1 MSIITAS
8 RLNTLKS
15 AVKAECNRRKYTGSV
30 TTYAGSTYNYNKTP
44 AKNVIIEKEIYEKNA
59 VPLNAISGD
68 ISTEVSSNIIKDSDF
83 LKLETK
89 VASLKKISLSAAAGA
104 TGCNASCTGL
114 CSTGCGDSCS
124 GCTGCGSGCA
134 STCKGDCE
142 GSCSGG
148 CSGSCTGCEAECRD
162 DCTANCAD
170 DCWARCADNCRGD
183 CEGDCSDACSKDCGS
198 GCSGG
203 CSTSCD
209 KDCSDTC
216 ANTNNYSGGKF

>member
-134 STCKGDCE
+134 STCEGSCE
-142 GSCSGG
+142 GSCRG
-148 CSGSCTGCEAECRD
+148 GCEAECED
-162 DCTANCAD
+162 DCTADCAS
-170 DCWARCADNCRGD
+170 DCWARCADNCQGS
-183 CEGDCSDACSKDCGS
+183 CEGSCR
-198 GCSGG
+198 GG
-203 CSTSCD
+203 CDNSCMENCRD
-209 KDCSDTC
+209 
-216 ANTNNYSGGKF
+216 GQF

>member
-209 KDCSDTC
+209 KDCADTC
-216 ANTNNYSGGKF
+216 ANTNNYGRG

>member
-30 TTYAGSTYNYNKTP
+30 TTYAGSTYNYNETP
-44 AKNVIIEKEIYEKNA
+44 AKGVIVKKEVYEKNA

-68 ISTEVSSNIIKDSDF
+68 VSTEVSSNVIRDSDF

-89 VASLKKISLSAAAGA
+89 VAALKKISLSAASGS

-114 CSTGCGDSCS
+114 CSTGCGNSCD

-134 STCKGDCE
+134 STCSGSCE
-142 GSCSGG
+142 GSCEGG
-148 CSGSCTGCEAECRD
+148 CSVTCDGGCQAACQD
-162 DCTANCAD
+162 DCT
-170 DCWARCADNCRGD
+170 GD
-183 CEGDCSDACSKDCGS
+183 CA
-198 GCSGG
+198 GG
-203 CSTSCD
+203 CSYLCADSCSTN
-209 KDCSDTC
+209 CEGTC
-216 ANTNNYSGGKF
+216 RGGCDNSCMENCRDRQF

>member
-30 TTYAGSTYNYNKTP
+30 TTYAGSTYNYNETP
-44 AKNVIIEKEIYEKNA
+44 AKGVIVKKEVYEKNA

-68 ISTEVSSNIIKDSDF
+68 VSTEVSSNVIRDSDF

-89 VASLKKISLSAAAGA
+89 VAALKKISLSAASGS

-114 CSTGCGDSCS
+114 CSTGCGNSCD

-134 STCKGDCE
+134 STCSGSCE
-142 GSCSGG
+142 GSCEGD
-148 CSGSCTGCEAECRD
+148 CSGTCTGCEAECKD
-162 DCTANCAD
+162 DCTADCAS
-170 DCWARCADNCRGD
+170 DCWARCADNCQGSCEGSCRGG
-183 CEGDCSDACSKDCGS
+183 CEGSCKGDCSN
-198 GCSGG
+198 
-203 CSTSCD
+203 SCMENCRD
-209 KDCSDTC
+209 
-216 ANTNNYSGGKF
+216 GQF

>member
-89 VASLKKISLSAAAGA
+89 VASLKKISLNAAAGA

-114 CSTGCGDSCS
+114 CSTSCGDSCS

-148 CSGSCTGCEAECRD
+148 CSGQCTGCEAECRD
-162 DCTANCAD
+162 DCTAKCAD
-170 DCWARCADNCRGD
+170 DCWARCADDCRGD
-183 CEGDCSDACSKDCGS
+183 CEGYCSD
-198 GCSGG
+198 
-203 CSTSCD
+203 SC
-209 KDCSDTC
+209 
-216 ANTNNYSGGKF
+216 

>member
-30 TTYAGSTYNYNKTP
+30 TTYAGSTYNYNETP
-44 AKNVIIEKEIYEKNA
+44 AKGVIVKKEVYEKNA

-68 ISTEVSSNIIKDSDF
+68 VSTEVSSNVIRDSDF

-89 VASLKKISLSAAAGA
+89 VAALKKISLSAASGS

-114 CSTGCGDSCS
+114 CSTGCGNSCD

-134 STCKGDCE
+134 STCSGSCE
-142 GSCSGG
+142 GSCEGG
-148 CSGSCTGCEAECRD
+148 CSGTCDEGCQAACQD
-162 DCTANCAD
+162 DCT
-170 DCWARCADNCRGD
+170 GD
-183 CEGDCSDACSKDCGS
+183 CA
-198 GCSGG
+198 GG
-203 CSTSCD
+203 CSYLCADSCSTN
-209 KDCSDTC
+209 CEGTC
-216 ANTNNYSGGKF
+216 RGGCDNSCMENCRDGQF

>member
-134 STCKGDCE
+134 STCEGSCE
-142 GSCSGG
+142 GSCRG
-148 CSGSCTGCEAECRD
+148 GCEAECED
-162 DCTANCAD
+162 DCTADCAS
-170 DCWARCADNCRGD
+170 DCWARCADNCQGS
-183 CEGDCSDACSKDCGS
+183 CEGSCR
-198 GCSGG
+198 GG
-203 CSTSCD
+203 CDTSCMENCRD
-209 KDCSDTC
+209 
-216 ANTNNYSGGKF
+216 GQF

>member
-30 TTYAGSTYNYNKTP
+30 TTYAGSTYNYNETP
-44 AKNVIIEKEIYEKNA
+44 AKGVIVKKEVYEKNA

-68 ISTEVSSNIIKDSDF
+68 VSTEVSSNVIRDSDF

-89 VASLKKISLSAAAGA
+89 VAALKKISLSAASGS

-114 CSTGCGDSCS
+114 CSTGCGNSCD

-134 STCKGDCE
+134 STCRGDCE

-148 CSGSCTGCEAECRD
+148 CSGQCTGCEAECRD
-162 DCTANCAD
+162 DCTADCAS
-170 DCWARCADNCRGD
+170 DCWARCADNCQGD
-183 CEGDCSDACSKDCGS
+183 CEGSCRGGCEGSCKGDCSN
-198 GCSGG
+198 
-203 CSTSCD
+203 SCMENCRD
-209 KDCSDTC
+209 
-216 ANTNNYSGGKF
+216 GQF

>member
-30 TTYAGSTYNYNKTP
+30 TTYAGSTYNYNQTP
-44 AKNVIIEKEIYEKNA
+44 AKGVIVKKEVYEKNA

-68 ISTEVSSNIIKDSDF
+68 VSTEVSSNVIRDSDF

-89 VASLKKISLSAAAGA
+89 VAALKKISLSAASGS

-114 CSTGCGDSCS
+114 CSTGCGNSCD

-134 STCKGDCE
+134 STCSGSCE
-142 GSCSGG
+142 GSCEGG
-148 CSGSCTGCEAECRD
+148 CSVTCDGGCQAACQD
-162 DCTANCAD
+162 DCTGDCAGGCGALCAD
-170 DCWARCADNCRGD
+170 SCSVNCEGSCRGGCDNSCMENCRDGQ
-183 CEGDCSDACSKDCGS
+183 
-198 GCSGG
+198 
-203 CSTSCD
+203 
-209 KDCSDTC
+209 
-216 ANTNNYSGGKF
+216 F

>member
-30 TTYAGSTYNYNKTP
+30 TTYAGSTYNYSKTP

-89 VASLKKISLSAAAGA
+89 VATLKKISLSAAAGA

-114 CSTGCGDSCS
+114 CSTSCGDSCS

-162 DCTANCAD
+162 DCTAECAD

-216 ANTNNYSGGKF
+216 ANTNNYAGGKF

>member
-89 VASLKKISLSAAAGA
+89 VAALKKISLSAASGS

-114 CSTGCGDSCS
+114 CSTGCGNSCD

-134 STCKGDCE
+134 STC
-142 GSCSGG
+142 
-148 CSGSCTGCEAECRD
+148 SGSCEGGCDGSCEAECAD
-162 DCTANCAD
+162 DCTADCAS
-170 DCWARCADNCRGD
+170 DCWARCADNGQGSCEGSCRG
-183 CEGDCSDACSKDCGS
+183 
-198 GCSGG
+198 GCDS
-203 CSTSCD
+203 SCMENCRD
-209 KDCSDTC
+209 
-216 ANTNNYSGGKF
+216 GQF

>member
-30 TTYAGSTYNYNKTP
+30 TTYAGSTYNYSKTP

-89 VASLKKISLSAAAGA
+89 VATLKKISLSAAAGA

-114 CSTGCGDSCS
+114 CSTSCGDSCS

-162 DCTANCAD
+162 DCTAKCAD

-216 ANTNNYSGGKF
+216 ANTNNYAGGKL

>member
-89 VASLKKISLSAAAGA
+89 VATLKKISLNAAAGA

-114 CSTGCGDSCS
+114 CSTSCGDSCS

-134 STCKGDCE
+134 STC
-142 GSCSGG
+142 SGG
-148 CSGSCTGCEAECRD
+148 CSGGCTGCEAECED
-162 DCTANCAD
+162 DCTADCAS
-170 DCWARCADNCRGD
+170 DCWARCADSCQGSCEGSCRGGCDNSCMENCRDGQ
-183 CEGDCSDACSKDCGS
+183 
-198 GCSGG
+198 
-203 CSTSCD
+203 
-209 KDCSDTC
+209 
-216 ANTNNYSGGKF
+216 F

>member
-30 TTYAGSTYNYNKTP
+30 TTYAGSTYNYSKTP

-89 VASLKKISLSAAAGA
+89 VATLKKISLSAAAGA

-114 CSTGCGDSCS
+114 CSTSCGDSCS

-162 DCTANCAD
+162 DCTAKCAD
-170 DCWARCADNCRGD
+170 DCWAKCADNCRGD
-183 CEGDCSDACSKDCGS
+183 CEGDCSDACSKNCGS

-209 KDCSDTC
+209 KDCTDTC
-216 ANTNNYSGGKF
+216 ANTNNYAGGKF

>member
-30 TTYAGSTYNYNKTP
+30 TTYAGSTYNYSKTP

-83 LKLETK
+83 LKLEIK
-89 VASLKKISLSAAAGA
+89 VATLKKISLSAAAGA

-114 CSTGCGDSCS
+114 CSTSCGDSCS

-162 DCTANCAD
+162 DCTAKCAD
-170 DCWARCADNCRGD
+170 DCWAKCADNCRGD
-183 CEGDCSDACSKDCGS
+183 CEGDCSDACSKNCGS

-209 KDCSDTC
+209 KDCTDTC
-216 ANTNNYSGGKF
+216 ANTNNYAGGKF

>member
-30 TTYAGSTYNYNKTP
+30 TTYAGSTYNYNETP
-44 AKNVIIEKEIYEKNA
+44 AKGVIVKKEVYEKNA

-68 ISTEVSSNIIKDSDF
+68 VSTEVSSNVIRDSDF

-89 VASLKKISLSAAAGA
+89 VAALKKISLSAASGS

-114 CSTGCGDSCS
+114 CSTGCGNSCD

-134 STCKGDCE
+134 STCSGSCE
-142 GSCSGG
+142 GSCSGD
-148 CSGSCTGCEAECRD
+148 CSGTCTGCEAECKD
-162 DCTANCAD
+162 DCTADCAS
-170 DCWARCADNCRGD
+170 DCWARCADNCQGSCEGSCRGG
-183 CEGDCSDACSKDCGS
+183 CEGSCKGDCSN
-198 GCSGG
+198 
-203 CSTSCD
+203 SCMENCRD
-209 KDCSDTC
+209 
-216 ANTNNYSGGKF
+216 GQF

>member
-89 VASLKKISLSAAAGA
+89 VASLAFLTLTLKIPLKLFSA
-104 TGCNASCTGL
+104 
-114 CSTGCGDSCS
+114 
-124 GCTGCGSGCA
+124 
-134 STCKGDCE
+134 
-142 GSCSGG
+142 
-148 CSGSCTGCEAECRD
+148 
-162 DCTANCAD
+162 
-170 DCWARCADNCRGD
+170 
-183 CEGDCSDACSKDCGS
+183 SDKA
-198 GCSGG
+198 
-203 CSTSCD
+203 
-209 KDCSDTC
+209 
-216 ANTNNYSGGKF
+216 

>member
-30 TTYAGSTYNYNKTP
+30 TTYAGSTYNYSKTP

-89 VASLKKISLSAAAGA
+89 VATLKKISLSAAAGA

-114 CSTGCGDSCS
+114 CSTSCGDSCS

-162 DCTANCAD
+162 DCTAKCAD

>member
-30 TTYAGSTYNYNKTP
+30 TTYAGSTYNYNETP
-44 AKNVIIEKEIYEKNA
+44 AKGVIVKKEVYEKNA

-68 ISTEVSSNIIKDSDF
+68 VSTEVSSNVIRDSDF

-89 VASLKKISLSAAAGA
+89 VVALKKISLSAASGS

-114 CSTGCGDSCS
+114 CSTGCGNSCD

-134 STCKGDCE
+134 STCSGSCE
-142 GSCSGG
+142 GSCKG
-148 CSGSCTGCEAECRD
+148 GCEAECED
-162 DCTANCAD
+162 DCTADCAS
-170 DCWARCADNCRGD
+170 DCWARCADNCQGS
-183 CEGDCSDACSKDCGS
+183 CEGSCR
-198 GCSGG
+198 GG
-203 CSTSCD
+203 CDNSCMENCRD
-209 KDCSDTC
+209 
-216 ANTNNYSGGKF
+216 GQF

>member
-30 TTYAGSTYNYNKTP
+30 TTYAGSTYNYNETP
-44 AKNVIIEKEIYEKNA
+44 AKGVIVKKEVYEKNA

-68 ISTEVSSNIIKDSDF
+68 VSTEVSSNVIRDSDF

-89 VASLKKISLSAAAGA
+89 VAALKKISLSAASGS

-114 CSTGCGDSCS
+114 CSTGCGNSCD

-134 STCKGDCE
+134 STC
-142 GSCSGG
+142 
-148 CSGSCTGCEAECRD
+148 SGSCEGTCRGGCEAECED
-162 DCTANCAD
+162 DCTADCAS
-170 DCWARCADNCRGD
+170 DCWARCADNCQGS
-183 CEGDCSDACSKDCGS
+183 CEGTCR
-198 GCSGG
+198 GG
-203 CSTSCD
+203 CDNSCMENCRD
-209 KDCSDTC
+209 
-216 ANTNNYSGGKF
+216 GQF

>member
-30 TTYAGSTYNYNKTP
+30 TTYAGSTYNYNETP
-44 AKNVIIEKEIYEKNA
+44 AKGVIVKKEVYEKNA

-68 ISTEVSSNIIKDSDF
+68 VSTEVSSNVIRDSDF

-89 VASLKKISLSAAAGA
+89 VIALKKISLSAASGS

-114 CSTGCGDSCS
+114 CSTGCGNSCD

-134 STCKGDCE
+134 STCSGSCGGSCQGGCYGTCYGGCQAACQDDCTGDCAGGCRALCADSCSVNCE
-142 GSCSGG
+142 GSCRGG
-148 CSGSCTGCEAECRD
+148 CDSSCMENCRD
-162 DCTANCAD
+162 
-170 DCWARCADNCRGD
+170 GQ
-183 CEGDCSDACSKDCGS
+183 
-198 GCSGG
+198 
-203 CSTSCD
+203 
-209 KDCSDTC
+209 
-216 ANTNNYSGGKF
+216 F

>member
-30 TTYAGSTYNYNKTP
+30 TTYAGSTYNYNKIP

-134 STCKGDCE
+134 STCEGSCE
-142 GSCSGG
+142 GSCRG
-148 CSGSCTGCEAECRD
+148 GCEAECED
-162 DCTANCAD
+162 DCTADCAS
-170 DCWARCADNCRGD
+170 DCWARCADNCQGS
-183 CEGDCSDACSKDCGS
+183 CEGSCR
-198 GCSGG
+198 GG
-203 CSTSCD
+203 CDTSCMENCRD
-209 KDCSDTC
+209 
-216 ANTNNYSGGKF
+216 GQF

>member
-89 VASLKKISLSAAAGA
+89 VATLKKISLNAAAGA

-114 CSTGCGDSCS
+114 CSTSCGDSCS

-134 STCKGDCE
+134 STC
-142 GSCSGG
+142 SGG
-148 CSGSCTGCEAECRD
+148 CSGGCTSCEAECRD
-162 DCTANCAD
+162 DCTADCAS
-170 DCWARCADNCRGD
+170 DCWARCADNCQGD
-183 CEGDCSDACSKDCGS
+183 CEGSCRGSCEGSCKGDCYN
-198 GCSGG
+198 
-203 CSTSCD
+203 SCMENCRD
-209 KDCSDTC
+209 
-216 ANTNNYSGGKF
+216 GQF

>member
-89 VASLKKISLSAAAGA
+89 VASLKKISLSAASGS

-114 CSTGCGDSCS
+114 CSTGCGNSCD

-134 STCKGDCE
+134 STCSGSCE
-142 GSCSGG
+142 GSCKG
-148 CSGSCTGCEAECRD
+148 GCEAECED
-162 DCTANCAD
+162 DCTADCAS
-170 DCWARCADNCRGD
+170 DCWARCADNCQGS
-183 CEGDCSDACSKDCGS
+183 CEGSCR
-198 GCSGG
+198 GG
-203 CSTSCD
+203 CDNSCMENCRD
-209 KDCSDTC
+209 
-216 ANTNNYSGGKF
+216 GQF

>member
-30 TTYAGSTYNYNKTP
+30 TTYAGSTYNYNETP
-44 AKNVIIEKEIYEKNA
+44 AKGVIVKKEVYEKNA

-68 ISTEVSSNIIKDSDF
+68 VSTEVSSNVIRDSDF

-89 VASLKKISLSAAAGA
+89 VIALKKISLSAASGS

-114 CSTGCGDSCS
+114 CSTGCGNSCD

-134 STCKGDCE
+134 NTCSGSCE
-142 GSCSGG
+142 GSCSGD
-148 CSGSCTGCEAECRD
+148 CSGTCTGCEAECKD
-162 DCTANCAD
+162 DCTADCAS
-170 DCWARCADNCRGD
+170 DCWARCADNCQGSCEGSCRGG
-183 CEGDCSDACSKDCGS
+183 CEGSCKGDCSN
-198 GCSGG
+198 
-203 CSTSCD
+203 SCMENCRD
-209 KDCSDTC
+209 
-216 ANTNNYSGGKF
+216 GQF

>member
-30 TTYAGSTYNYNKTP
+30 TTYAGSTYNYNETP
-44 AKNVIIEKEIYEKNA
+44 AKGVIVKKEVYEKNA

-68 ISTEVSSNIIKDSDF
+68 VSTEVSSNVIRDSDF

-89 VASLKKISLSAAAGA
+89 VAALKKISLSAASGS

-114 CSTGCGDSCS
+114 CSTGCGNSCD

-134 STCKGDCE
+134 STCS
-142 GSCSGG
+142 GSCE
-148 CSGSCTGCEAECRD
+148 GSCTGCEAECED
-162 DCTANCAD
+162 DCTADCAS
-170 DCWARCADNCRGD
+170 DCWARCADNCQGS
-183 CEGDCSDACSKDCGS
+183 CEGSCR
-198 GCSGG
+198 GG
-203 CSTSCD
+203 CDTSCMENCRD
-209 KDCSDTC
+209 
-216 ANTNNYSGGKF
+216 GQF

>member
-1 MSIITAS
+1 MSIITAL

-30 TTYAGSTYNYNKTP
+30 TTYAGSTYNYSKTP
-44 AKNVIIEKEIYEKNA
+44 AKGVIVKKEIYEKNA

-68 ISTEVSSNIIKDSDF
+68 INTEVSSNVIRDSDF

-89 VASLKKISLSAAAGA
+89 VASLKRISLSAAAGS

-114 CSTGCGDSCS
+114 CSTGCGNACS
-124 GCTGCGSGCA
+124 GCSGCGSGCA
-134 STCKGDCE
+134 STCSGDCE

-148 CSGSCTGCEAECRD
+148 CSGQCTGCEAECKD
-162 DCTANCAD
+162 DCTAKCAD

-183 CEGDCSDACSKDCGS
+183 CEGGCRGDCDGGCTGCGS
-198 GCSGG
+198 TC
-203 CSTSCD
+203 TA
-209 KDCSDTC
+209 KC
-216 ANTNNYSGGKF
+216 ANSCSATISKT

>member
-30 TTYAGSTYNYNKTP
+30 TTYAGSTYNYNETP
-44 AKNVIIEKEIYEKNA
+44 AKGVIVKKEVYEKNA

-68 ISTEVSSNIIKDSDF
+68 VSTEVSSNVIRDSDF

-89 VASLKKISLSAAAGA
+89 VAALKKISLSAASGS

-114 CSTGCGDSCS
+114 CSTGCGNSCD

-134 STCKGDCE
+134 STCSGSCE

-148 CSGSCTGCEAECRD
+148 CEAECED
-162 DCTANCAD
+162 DCTADCAS
-170 DCWARCADNCRGD
+170 DCWARCADNCQGS
-183 CEGDCSDACSKDCGS
+183 CEGSCR
-198 GCSGG
+198 GG
-203 CSTSCD
+203 CDTSCMENCRD
-209 KDCSDTC
+209 
-216 ANTNNYSGGKF
+216 GQF

>member
-30 TTYAGSTYNYNKTP
+30 TTYAGSTYNYNETP
-44 AKNVIIEKEIYEKNA
+44 AKGVIVKKEVYEKNA

-68 ISTEVSSNIIKDSDF
+68 VSTEVSSNVIRDSDF

-89 VASLKKISLSAAAGA
+89 VAALKKISLSAASGS

-114 CSTGCGDSCS
+114 CSTGCGNSCD

-134 STCKGDCE
+134 STCSGSCE
-142 GSCSGG
+142 GSCEGG
-148 CSGSCTGCEAECRD
+148 CSVTCDEGCQAACQD
-162 DCTANCAD
+162 DCT
-170 DCWARCADNCRGD
+170 GD
-183 CEGDCSDACSKDCGS
+183 CA
-198 GCSGG
+198 GG
-203 CSTSCD
+203 CSYLCADSCSTN
-209 KDCSDTC
+209 CEGTC
-216 ANTNNYSGGKF
+216 RGGCDNSCMENCRDGQF

>member
-30 TTYAGSTYNYNKTP
+30 TTYAGSTYNYNETP
-44 AKNVIIEKEIYEKNA
+44 AKGVIVKKEVYEKNA

-68 ISTEVSSNIIKDSDF
+68 VSTEVSSNVIRDSDF

-89 VASLKKISLSAAAGA
+89 VAALKKISLSAASGS

-114 CSTGCGDSCS
+114 CSTGCGNSCD

-134 STCKGDCE
+134 STC
-142 GSCSGG
+142 
-148 CSGSCTGCEAECRD
+148 SGSCEGTCRGGCEAECED
-162 DCTANCAD
+162 DCTADCAS
-170 DCWARCADNCRGD
+170 DCWARCADNCQGSCEGSCRGG
-183 CEGDCSDACSKDCGS
+183 CEGSCKGDCSN
-198 GCSGG
+198 
-203 CSTSCD
+203 SCMENCRD
-209 KDCSDTC
+209 
-216 ANTNNYSGGKF
+216 GQF

>member
-134 STCKGDCE
+134 STCKGSCE
-142 GSCSGG
+142 GSCE
-148 CSGSCTGCEAECRD
+148 GSCTGCEAECRD

-170 DCWARCADNCRGD
+170 DCWARCADNCQGSCEGSCRGG
-183 CEGDCSDACSKDCGS
+183 CEGSCKGDCSN
-198 GCSGG
+198 
-203 CSTSCD
+203 SCMENCRD
-209 KDCSDTC
+209 
-216 ANTNNYSGGKF
+216 GQF

>member
-30 TTYAGSTYNYNKTP
+30 TTYAGSTYNYNETP
-44 AKNVIIEKEIYEKNA
+44 AKGVIVKKEVYEKNA

-68 ISTEVSSNIIKDSDF
+68 VSTEVSSNVIRDSDF

-89 VASLKKISLSAAAGA
+89 VAALKKISLSAASGS

-114 CSTGCGDSCS
+114 CSTGCGNSCD

-134 STCKGDCE
+134 STCSGSCE
-142 GSCSGG
+142 GSCRG
-148 CSGSCTGCEAECRD
+148 GCEAECKD
-162 DCTANCAD
+162 DCTADCAS
-170 DCWARCADNCRGD
+170 DCWARCADSCQGSCEGSCRGGCDNSCMENCRDGQ
-183 CEGDCSDACSKDCGS
+183 
-198 GCSGG
+198 
-203 CSTSCD
+203 
-209 KDCSDTC
+209 
-216 ANTNNYSGGKF
+216 F

>member
-30 TTYAGSTYNYNKTP
+30 TTYAGSTYNYSKTP
-44 AKNVIIEKEIYEKNA
+44 AKGVIVKKEIYEKNA

-68 ISTEVSSNIIKDSDF
+68 ISTEVSSNVIRDSDF

-114 CSTGCGDSCS
+114 CSTECGDSCS

-162 DCTANCAD
+162 DCTAECAD

-183 CEGDCSDACSKDCGS
+183 CEGDCSDACSEGCGS

-216 ANTNNYSGGKF
+216 ANTNNYAGG